1 MSLPRIYIGFHSY
14 GICPTSFAIDLSR
27 LMRYS
32 GTIIPA
38 ALHEKSCYVD
48 SARNK
53 LVRAFLTQTDG
64 THLMMMDVDL
74 SFEPDAVLKT
84 FSIMQSLSLDAV
96 YGNYSL
102 GNGAN
107 SIFGPPENASQEASV
122 RVNLEPN
129 KVYTD
134 ITTGGTGW
142 LLMTRELLQ
151 RMEKE
156 CDGPWHWFAR
166 DVTTDGKDRRGEDIT
181 FGLRMYRMQPRPKVA
196 GITTVLL
203 GHEKTQKYFPN
214 FMSGVAA
221 AASMPGVCIPNPYEN
236 DPKYAIIGTSVVDM
250 STLSAEQ
257 KEVVLAEQQKYFEW
271 RKAQNAGSTGERA
284 KVEGQEEGP
293 QGEEG
298 RGVHLRDPQEDRMET
313 EAGRPDGN
321 EGEGKLNG

>member
-1 MSLPRIYIGFHSY
+1 MGVPRIYIGFHSY
-14 GICPTSFAIDLSR
+14 GICPTSFAIDLAR

-38 ALHEKSCYVD
+38 AIHERSCYVD

-53 LVRAFLTQTDG
+53 LVRNFLTTDG
-64 THLMMMDVDL
+64 THLMMMDVDI

-84 FSIMQSLSLDAV
+84 FNIMQAMGLDAV
-96 YGNYSL
+96 YGNYAL

-107 SIFGPPENASQEASV
+107 SIFGAPENAANEASV
-122 RVNLEPN
+122 RVNLESN

-134 ITTGGTGW
+134 IVTGGTGW
-142 LLMTRELLQ
+142 LLMSRELLA

-221 AASMPGVCIPNPYEN
+221 KASMPGVCIPNPFESEPEN
-236 DPKYAIIGTSVVDM
+236 YATIGNAVVDLRQ
-250 STLSAEQ
+250 LSAEA
-257 KEVVLAEQQKYFEW
+257 KATVLAEAAKW
-271 RKAQNAGSTGERA
+271 REAYLAGKAGTRVESSGRQARLEGEA
-284 KVEGQEEGP
+284 EGGL
-293 QGEEG
+293 
-298 RGVHLRDPQEDRMET
+298 HLRNPEENRV
-313 EAGRPDGN
+313 EAQAREGAEANGHG
-321 EGEGKLNG
+321 EGEVNG

>member
-1 MSLPRIYIGFHSY
+1 MGMPRIYIGFHSY
-14 GICPTSFAIDLSR
+14 GICPTSFAVDLAR

-53 LVRAFLTQTDG
+53 LVRAFLSQTDG
-64 THLMMMDVDL
+64 THLMMMDVDM

-84 FSIMQSLSLDAV
+84 FNIMQSLGLDAV

-107 SIFGPPENASQEASV
+107 SIFGPPENASQEAAV

-134 ITTGGTGW
+134 IVTGGTGW
-142 LLMTRELLQ
+142 LLMSRQLLE

-181 FGLRMYRMQPRPKVA
+181 FGLRMYRMSPRPKIA

-221 AASMPGVCIPNPYEN
+221 VSSMPGVCIPNPYEHEKE
-236 DPKYAIIGTSVVDM
+236 KYVTIGNSVIDLT
-250 STLSAEQ
+250 TLTPEQ
-257 KEVVLAEQQKYFEW
+257 KAKVLEEKKRFEEAE
-271 RKAQNAGSTGERA
+271 NAGRAGTGAKDAGPEERP
-284 KVEGQEEGP
+284 EQEESRSIRLRNPSEDGVETP
-293 QGEEG
+293 EG
-298 RGVHLRDPQEDRMET
+298 TG
-313 EAGRPDGN
+313 PDGN
-321 EGEGKLNG
+321 SEEEVNG

>member
-14 GICPTSFAIDLSR
+14 GICPTSFAIDLAR

-32 GTIIPA
+32 GTIIPV

-53 LVRAFLTQTDG
+53 LVRQFLEKTDG

-84 FSIMQSLSLDAV
+84 FSIMQACQLDAV

-107 SIFGPPENASQEASV
+107 SVFGAPENASQEASV

-134 ITTGGTGW
+134 IVTGGTGW
-142 LLMTRELLQ
+142 LLMTRELLA

-156 CDGPWHWFAR
+156 CEGPWHWFAR

-181 FGLRMYRMQPRPKVA
+181 FGLRMYRMNPRPKVA

-214 FMSGVAA
+214 FMSSVAA
-221 AASMPGVCIPNPYEN
+221 ATGSPGVCIPNPYEN
-236 DPKYAIIGTSVVDM
+236 DPAKYVIIGTSVVDL
-250 STLSAEQ
+250 STLTPEQ
-257 KEVVLAEQQKYFEW
+257 KEKVMEESKKYQEW
-271 RKAQNAGSTGERA
+271 KNAREAGKGSEA
-284 KVEGQEEGP
+284 PSPEEGLK
-293 QGEEG
+293 GEEG
-298 RGVHLRDPQEDRMET
+298 IRIRVRDPQENGV
-313 EAGRPDGN
+313 EAKAGDGAN
-321 EGEGKLNG
+321 RDIEGKS